1 MVTQLYQLL
10 LQNFNLLLKN
20 TLISHKEVLLHGFRF
35 CLERELFSYC
45 SRLLLINRNR
55 RERLRYRL
63 VSVPNSKPPPAWIS
77 SSTMLLK
84 ALNKAWSETKTN
96 STGNDKIESREEGY
110 LIPTWVCKITLP
122 TLCHQ
127 GYEQTEKPLKDRGWY
142 LASSPGYSQILSRSC
157 GEKLILRDE
166 IWEWPGEEARWY

>member
-1 MVTQLYQLL
+1 MVSDSVWKGSYLVIAADCCWLTEIGEKGYGIDWSQSQTRNHPQRGSPPVPCYWKRWIRPGVR
-10 LQNFNLLLKN
+10 LK
-20 TLISHKEVLLHGFRF
+20 
-35 CLERELFSYC
+35 
-45 SRLLLINRNR
+45 
-55 RERLRYRL
+55 
-63 VSVPNSKPPPAWIS
+63 P
-77 SSTMLLK
+77 
-84 ALNKAWSETKTN
+84 
-96 STGNDKIESREEGY
+96 TGNDKIESREEGY